1 MPVTNFPRAS
11 KLSANTT
18 AYRRTERVY
27 AIAFDINT
35 EIAERVLGPNWRD
48 CYRRIERVFAAHG
61 FCRQQ
66 GSLFYGRPESDAVDC
81 VMAVR
86 DLDEQFPQFGRIV
99 TDIQMLRV
107 DEKSDL
113 RKVLRTDLRFDAA
126 AND

>member
-1 MPVTNFPRAS
+1 MPITGFPRAGTS
-11 KLSANTT
+11 QAEPT
-18 AYRRTERVY
+18 AYRRTSRVY

-35 EIAERVLGPNWRD
+35 ELAERVLGPNYRD

-61 FCRQQ
+61 FSRQQ

-81 VMAVR
+81 VMAVK

-113 RKVLRTDLRFDAA
+113 RKVLRTDFRFDAA